1 MRDKMRNCWLV
12 AALTQSLH
20 ETVRWSR
27 SGAVETYMELSAQLS
42 IATHFDADGLVQ
54 GEADEIQ
61 WLLDGRA
68 RHGC

>member
-1 MRDKMRNCWLV
+1 MCNCWIV
-12 AALTQSLH
+12 AALTQSLR

-27 SGAVETYMELSAQLS
+27 SGAVETYMELSTQLP
-42 IATHFDADGLVQ
+42 IASHFDTDGFVQ

-68 RHGC
+68 